1 MDFLINCQWLT
12 HNIANKGF
20 SGVRRFVARFNFLC
34 TLTGNR
40 PQSLTGHI
48 VNVIGHSKKK
58 RMLTENR
65 EELSGF
71 LVELTNMLR
80 QINFI
85 FELLLKDSLFA
96 NFV

>member
-1 MDFLINCQWLT
+1 
-12 HNIANKGF
+12 
-20 SGVRRFVARFNFLC
+20 
-34 TLTGNR
+34 
-40 PQSLTGHI
+40 
-48 VNVIGHSKKK
+48 
-58 RMLTENR
+58 MLTENR

>member
-1 MDFLINCQWLT
+1 M
-12 HNIANKGF
+12 
-20 SGVRRFVARFNFLC
+20 
-34 TLTGNR
+34 
-40 PQSLTGHI
+40 
-48 VNVIGHSKKK
+48 GHSKKK

-65 EELSGF
+65 EEQSGF